1 MERLKVL
8 LIAAAVVALLGL
20 AWKSA
25 SNALASD
32 EERIRARLESMVDGF
47 NANTV
52 RHVVRHFDRGYRDE
66 GTGADR
72 DELVSA
78 LQGLFFRDLTSGGEN
93 YRVEIPPAELD
104 IAVAEGGRSARVSLR
119 ALFFRERAGQSELW
133 WDAFAVLEWA
143 KDGSDWEITSSSD
156 VNHRERGR

>member
-8 LIAAAVVALLGL
+8 LIGAAVVALLGL

-52 RHVVRHFDRGYRDE
+52 RHVVRDFDRGYRDE

-104 IAVAEGGRSARVSLR
+104 IAVAEGGRSARSRKKSAR
-119 ALFFRERAGQSELW
+119 ARASSGGTRSRCSSGRRT
-133 WDAFAVLEWA
+133 AATGRSPRA
-143 KDGSDWEITSSSD
+143 PTSTTASAAGDRRSQ
-156 VNHRERGR
+156 